1 MVGVLFISFL
11 VCLAV
16 GVPVAFSL
24 GIASCLY
31 FLGSGMPIVQFAQ
44 RFFAGMD
51 SFTLLCIP
59 GFTLAGNLMNQGGI
73 SDKLLGFADALVGH
87 LRGGLAYANIL
98 ASMVF
103 AGISGTALA
112 DTVALGGIEIPMMVQ
127 QGYDT
132 PFSVAVTASS
142 SCMGPIIPPSVP
154 MIIAATMTG
163 LSVSKMFMAGIFPG
177 ILMGVSMCLVCYL
190 EAKKKKYPKRDKMLS
205 FKEILK
211 AGREALS
218 RQTSAATT
226 RVTVKQAGTFSNQV
240 DGYESLLTPE
250 QARSLTPAAL
260 ERLMDEPPASD
271 REALGKLIL
280 GSRWYFVTNL
290 PVETAQRLSSETPA
304 RLRFTGEFDQE
315 VDMAV
320 EHISQAEG
328 ERVTVVFSTD
338 RYLGQTTLLRR
349 QTAELVFEDFTGLR
363 VPKEAVR
370 MVKVESTDEQTG
382 EVTVTSRLGVYAL
395 VSGRAEFKRVEVVTE
410 GGDYYVVKPADS
422 GRKILRAGDEVITR
436 ATGLY
441 DGQLLEF

>member
-1 MVGVLFISFL
+1 MKQGRPVIVLVMIAMAAALAVYFGVYAFQIFNTPYSTTFAYAYTVSDSAAADGLLVRQEQVLTSKEGIRDVIRGEGEKVGV
-11 VCLAV
+11 
-16 GVPVAFSL
+16 G
-24 GIASCLY
+24 
-31 FLGSGMPIVQFAQ
+31 Q
-44 RFFAGMD
+44 
-51 SFTLLCIP
+51 
-59 GFTLAGNLMNQGGI
+59 
-73 SDKLLGFADALVGH
+73 
-87 LRGGLAYANIL
+87 
-98 ASMVF
+98 
-103 AGISGTALA
+103 
-112 DTVALGGIEIPMMVQ
+112 TVALVYRDSQAQADQAELEELETNIQLLEH
-127 QGYDT
+127 
-132 PFSVAVTASS
+132 AVTQAADVDSAARLDEDILQAMVSLRASAALGDFGDLQEQVLEVKS
-142 SCMGPIIPPSVP
+142 SVLKRGYTYGDGVT
-154 MIIAATMTG
+154 AAD
-163 LSVSKMFMAGIFPG
+163 LSAR
-177 ILMGVSMCLVCYL
+177 LR
-190 EAKKKKYPKRDKMLS
+190 E
-205 FKEILK
+205 LK
-211 AGREALS
+211 AGRDALS

-290 PVETAQRLSSETPA
+290 PVETAQRLSSESPA

-320 EHISQAEG
+320 EHISQAEEG
-328 ERVTVVFSTD
+328 RVTVVFSTD

-422 GRKILRAGDEVITR
+422 GRKILRAGDEIITR

>member
-1 MVGVLFISFL
+1 MKQGRPVIVLVMIAMAAALAVYFGVYAFQIFNTPYSTTFAYAYTVSDSAAADGLLVRQEQVLTAKEGIRDVIRGEGEKVGV
-11 VCLAV
+11 
-16 GVPVAFSL
+16 G
-24 GIASCLY
+24 
-31 FLGSGMPIVQFAQ
+31 Q
-44 RFFAGMD
+44 
-51 SFTLLCIP
+51 
-59 GFTLAGNLMNQGGI
+59 
-73 SDKLLGFADALVGH
+73 
-87 LRGGLAYANIL
+87 
-98 ASMVF
+98 
-103 AGISGTALA
+103 
-112 DTVALGGIEIPMMVQ
+112 TVALVYRDSQAQADQAELEELETNIQLLEH
-127 QGYDT
+127 
-132 PFSVAVTASS
+132 AVTQAADVDSAARLDEDILQAMVSLRASAAQGDFGDLQEQVLEVKS
-142 SCMGPIIPPSVP
+142 SVLKRGYTYGDGVT
-154 MIIAATMTG
+154 AAD
-163 LSVSKMFMAGIFPG
+163 LSAR
-177 ILMGVSMCLVCYL
+177 LR
-190 EAKKKKYPKRDKMLS
+190 E
-205 FKEILK
+205 LK

>member
-1 MVGVLFISFL
+1 VRQEQVLTSKEGIRDVIRGEGEKVGV
-11 VCLAV
+11 
-16 GVPVAFSL
+16 G
-24 GIASCLY
+24 
-31 FLGSGMPIVQFAQ
+31 Q
-44 RFFAGMD
+44 
-51 SFTLLCIP
+51 
-59 GFTLAGNLMNQGGI
+59 
-73 SDKLLGFADALVGH
+73 
-87 LRGGLAYANIL
+87 
-98 ASMVF
+98 
-103 AGISGTALA
+103 
-112 DTVALGGIEIPMMVQ
+112 TVALVYRDSQAQADQAELEELETNIQLLEH
-127 QGYDT
+127 
-132 PFSVAVTASS
+132 AVTQAADVDSAARLDEDILQAMVSLRASAALGDFGDLQEQVLEVKS
-142 SCMGPIIPPSVP
+142 SVLKRGYTYGDGVT
-154 MIIAATMTG
+154 AAD
-163 LSVSKMFMAGIFPG
+163 LSAR
-177 ILMGVSMCLVCYL
+177 LR
-190 EAKKKKYPKRDKMLS
+190 E
-205 FKEILK
+205 LK
-211 AGREALS
+211 AGRDALS

-290 PVETAQRLSSETPA
+290 PVETAQRLSSESPA

-320 EHISQAEG
+320 EHISQAEEG
-328 ERVTVVFSTD
+328 RVTVVFSTD

-422 GRKILRAGDEVITR
+422 GRKILRAGDEIITR